1 MGAKL
6 VRVPA
11 DRCKGGHIPF
21 RLDVD
26 QIQAQNLQNYRQL
39 SVSHSNAAQRVSVPR
54 RSGICCTHG

>member
-1 MGAKL
+1 MDQVPGVLAERPRALVVAWHTEAQVRGDSAWGTML

-26 QIQAQNLQNYRQL
+26 QI
-39 SVSHSNAAQRVSVPR
+39 
-54 RSGICCTHG
+54 